1 MKVDQDVMRL
11 LSASQTEGNK
21 LFITGGQLERSL
33 YARLDKALKSAGG
46 KWNTKAKAHLFSGE
60 ASDAIENIIMTG
72 EVTVAQDFGY
82 FPTPPAVV
90 TRILGLANVREGMRA
105 LEPSAGKGA
114 IAERLVGAGLSVDCV
129 ELLPE
134 NASRLVELDC
144 FGSVKVADFMSVE
157 PDPVYDRIVMN
168 PPFDK
173 KRSDIHHVFHAL
185 KFLKSDG
192 LLAAIMPSSVTFRDD
207 ALTRDLRGVVE
218 QRGGFIEDLPEGSF
232 KPSGTMVNTVIVV
245 IPA

>member
-11 LSASQTEGNK
+11 LSASATEGNK

-33 YARLDKALKSAGG
+33 YARLDKVLKAAGG
-46 KWNTKAKAHLFSGE
+46 KWNTKAKAHLFE
-60 ASDAIENIIMTG
+60 HTAAEAIENILMTG
-72 EVTVAQDFGY
+72 EVTVPQDFGY

-90 TRILGLANVREGMRA
+90 SRLIELAGATEGMRA

-114 IAERLVGAGLSVDCV
+114 IGSQLVEAGLCVDCV

-134 NASRLVELDC
+134 NAEALLALEC
-144 FGSVKVADFMSVE
+144 FDSVRVADFLSIAPTAE
-157 PDPVYDRIVMN
+157 YDRVVMN
-168 PPFDK
+168 PPFDR

-185 KFLKSDG
+185 KFLKPDG
-192 LLAAIMPSSVTFRDD
+192 LLVAVMPSSVSFRDD
-207 ALTRDLRGVVE
+207 ALTRDFRGVVE
-218 QRGGFIEDLPEGSF
+218 QRGGFIEDLPDGSF
-232 KPSGTMVNTVIVV
+232 KLSGTMVNTVIAV